1 MKVTAEPPTTLEAD
15 GQLLSGKLAA
25 NKFADKYEE
34 VILSGK
40 LAANK
45 FADKYEEV
53 SNIPVTKQP
62 QCEAQSEQR

>member
-34 VILSGK
+34 V
-40 LAANK
+40 
-45 FADKYEEV
+45 

-62 QCEAQSEQR
+62 QCEAQSEQS